1 MALLKMSI
9 QDNLNKRLAY
19 MGGNA
24 EGRLQKGKLKSLK
37 KALLYSYQAATAVLQ
52 DGRKFR
58 CLMNPSK
65 LKADYTTN
73 IISIPYEDICLGIYN
88 EDAEELETTTSKDI
102 EHIGMK
108 PGDVFMWLETNTH
121 WLVTLEH
128 LEEDAYFRAEV
139 NRCDNQIEIDG
150 ELFWVAIKGPN
161 ELSLEWKIK
170 NNTIINSLNYD
181 LVLYVTKNETTS
193 SFFHRHQK
201 MKIDGN
207 NWVVAGVNSYY
218 GEGVIEVFLEE
229 AFNNSIADAVAAEQ
243 ENQLQKPSAIVGPNT
258 LNPYDK
264 ATYTIPIK
272 GGVWKTDFNRIS
284 LTQDD
289 NTVTLEVLYGKS
301 GKFNLYYYVDNVLY
315 EEKEIIIKS
324 L

>member
-1 MALLKMSI
+1 MSI

-24 EGRLQKGKLKSLK
+24 EGRLQQGKLRSLK

-52 DGRKFR
+52 DGRKFK

-88 EDAEELETTTSKDI
+88 EDSKELESKTSEGI
-102 EHIGMK
+102 ETIGMK

-161 ELSLEWKIK
+161 ELSLEWKLK
-170 NNTIINSLNYD
+170 NNTITNALNYD
-181 LVLYVTKNETTS
+181 LVLYIVKNEVTS

-201 MKIDGN
+201 IKIDGN
-207 NWVVAGVNSYY
+207 NWVVAGINPYY
-218 GEGVIEVFLEE
+218 GDGIIEVFLEE
-229 AFNNSIADAVAAEQ
+229 TFNNSIADAVAAEQ
-243 ENQLQKPSAIVGPNT
+243 EKIPQKPSTIIGPDT
-258 LNPYDK
+258 LSPYDK
-264 ATYTIPIK
+264 ATYTIPVK
-272 GGVWKTDFNRIS
+272 GGIWKTDFKKIS

-301 GKFNLYYYVDNVLY
+301 GKFNLYYYINDVLH